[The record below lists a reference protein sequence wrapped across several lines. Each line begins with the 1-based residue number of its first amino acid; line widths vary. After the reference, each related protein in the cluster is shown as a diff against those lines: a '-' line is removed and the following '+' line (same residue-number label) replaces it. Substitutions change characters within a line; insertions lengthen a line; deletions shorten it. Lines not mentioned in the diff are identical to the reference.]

1 MHPVLEQIKQ
11 FLAPR
16 WYKLQK
22 SVVEFVKQFLVPKLR
37 ELQKYMVKF
46 AKQFLVPKWHKLQ
59 KYMLDFKERM
69 TMKRM
74 VVMCLLLVAV
84 VCGIL
89 ALARGD
95 GKQDWEK
102 EPYPFEVEIVGI
114 FSNGFRYSTNSPVR
128 VWDNWGNSYD
138 IKNMDVEVDF
148 DKDNRDEAQLFLT
161 LFIPRI
167 ILEYNPSD
175 LKDIDGDLVKGELVD
190 TSITVIEFANG
201 QKVIS
206 SSDIEG
212 DSSYLENPSYAEW
225 NLDELF
231 SITDR
236 GYYDTEYSYIFTDN
250 LSEDEQLKVNT
261 LSLLRSYDIVS
272 VTDIWWADEDHFA
285 DVLKIEFKDFHS
297 AATINAIFTDLE
309 KRAKLSGTLGKLLT
323 EGSSS
328 SKLSSVQSNK
338 SVSTNPDDDEEEID
352 SVLVEK
358 GIVIKSVETQHN
370 VVQNGQKGM
379 NIIVNYSVEGMKGK
393 TGDLNAYFYF
403 EDGTPLKDGN
413 KSSVPCYGTYD
424 GSVVVGKQF
433 TPRYD
438 DVAMSSTLFMPYDE
452 LHLRKGKFSLKF
464 YCAIFDDEMKQQ
476 ATSNWKYFTV
486 TQQ

>member
-46 AKQFLVPKWHKLQ
+46 AKQFLVPKWHELQ

-84 VCGIL
+84 LCGIL
-89 ALARGD
+89 ALVRGD

-102 EPYPFEVEIVGI
+102 EPYPFEIEKHVGYLLLGAGTYWSANSI
-114 FSNGFRYSTNSPVR
+114 LPVTVVDGKGHEFDIQWGISVSSSDDFSFSMGWSPIELDLSDEYNNDDYDDSYVLIEFSNGQKYSLGLEFSPYEINTGLEFYTS
-128 VWDNWGNSYD
+128 DSEY
-138 IKNMDVEVDF
+138 EEADF
-148 DKDNRDEAQLFLT
+148 
-161 LFIPRI
+161 
-167 ILEYNPSD
+167 
-175 LKDIDGDLVKGELVD
+175 
-190 TSITVIEFANG
+190 
-201 QKVIS
+201 IS
-206 SSDIEG
+206 MC
-212 DSSYLENPSYAEW
+212 
-225 NLDELF
+225 
-231 SITDR
+231 
-236 GYYDTEYSYIFTDN
+236 
-250 LSEDEQLKVNT
+250 
-261 LSLLRSYDIVS
+261 RSYDITS
-272 VTDIWWADEDHFA
+272 VRCFYCWNSTSSSEKCSDSKELEA
-285 DVLKIEFKDFHS
+285 LKIRFKDFNS
-297 AATINAIFTDLE
+297 AATINTMLNSIE
-309 KRAKLSGTLGKLLT
+309 KRSGSDFAEFGKVLT
-323 EGSSS
+323 KGSSS
-328 SKLSSVQSNK
+328 SDLSEK
-338 SVSTNPDDDEEEID
+338 SISSDSDDDEEKID

-413 KSSVPCYGTYD
+413 KSSVPCYGTYG

-452 LHLRKGKFSLKF
+452 LHLRKGKFSLKY

-476 ATSNWKYFTV
+476 ATSDWRYFTF
-486 TQQ
+486 TRQ

>member
-1 MHPVLEQIKQ
+1 MHPVIEQIKQ

-37 ELQKYMVKF
+37 ELQMYMVKF
-46 AKQFLVPKWHKLQ
+46 AKQFLVPKWYELQ
-59 KYMLDFKERM
+59 KYMVVFKERM

-102 EPYPFEVEIVGI
+102 EPYPFEIEKHVGYLLLGAGTYWSANSI
-114 FSNGFRYSTNSPVR
+114 LPVTVVDGKGHEFDIQWGISVSSSDDFSFSMGWSPIELDLSDEYNNDDYDDSYVLIEFSNGQKYSLGLEFSPYEINTGLEFYTS
-128 VWDNWGNSYD
+128 DSEY
-138 IKNMDVEVDF
+138 EEADF
-148 DKDNRDEAQLFLT
+148 
-161 LFIPRI
+161 
-167 ILEYNPSD
+167 
-175 LKDIDGDLVKGELVD
+175 
-190 TSITVIEFANG
+190 
-201 QKVIS
+201 IS
-206 SSDIEG
+206 MC
-212 DSSYLENPSYAEW
+212 
-225 NLDELF
+225 
-231 SITDR
+231 
-236 GYYDTEYSYIFTDN
+236 
-250 LSEDEQLKVNT
+250 
-261 LSLLRSYDIVS
+261 RSYDITS
-272 VTDIWWADEDHFA
+272 VRCFYCWNSTSSSEKCSDSKELEA
-285 DVLKIEFKDFHS
+285 LKIRFKDFNS
-297 AATINAIFTDLE
+297 AATINAMLNSIE
-309 KRAKLSGTLGKLLT
+309 KRSGSDFAEFGKVLT
-323 EGSSS
+323 KGSSS
-328 SKLSSVQSNK
+328 SDLSEK
-338 SVSTNPDDDEEEID
+338 SISSDSDDDEEEID

-413 KSSVPCYGTYD
+413 KSSVPCYGTYG

>member
-1 MHPVLEQIKQ
+1 M
-11 FLAPR
+11 
-16 WYKLQK
+16 QK

-46 AKQFLVPKWHKLQ
+46 AKQFLVPKWHELQ

-84 VCGIL
+84 VCGIF

-102 EPYPFEVEIVGI
+102 EPYPFEIEKHVGYLLLGAGTYWSANSI
-114 FSNGFRYSTNSPVR
+114 LPVTVVDGKGHEFDIQWGISVSSSDDFSFSMGWSPIELDLSDEYNNDDYDDSYVLIEFSNGQKYSLGLEFSPYEINTGLEFYTS
-128 VWDNWGNSYD
+128 DSEY
-138 IKNMDVEVDF
+138 EEADF
-148 DKDNRDEAQLFLT
+148 
-161 LFIPRI
+161 
-167 ILEYNPSD
+167 
-175 LKDIDGDLVKGELVD
+175 
-190 TSITVIEFANG
+190 
-201 QKVIS
+201 IS
-206 SSDIEG
+206 MC
-212 DSSYLENPSYAEW
+212 
-225 NLDELF
+225 
-231 SITDR
+231 
-236 GYYDTEYSYIFTDN
+236 
-250 LSEDEQLKVNT
+250 
-261 LSLLRSYDIVS
+261 RSYDITS
-272 VTDIWWADEDHFA
+272 VRCFYCWNSTSSSEKCSDSKELEA
-285 DVLKIEFKDFHS
+285 LKIRFKDFNS
-297 AATINAIFTDLE
+297 AATINAMLNSIE
-309 KRAKLSGTLGKLLT
+309 KRSGSDFAEFGKVLT
-323 EGSSS
+323 KGSSS
-328 SKLSSVQSNK
+328 SDLSEK
-338 SVSTNPDDDEEEID
+338 SISSDSDDDEEEID

-358 GIVIKSVETQHN
+358 SIVIKSVETQHN

-403 EDGTPLKDGN
+403 EDGTPLKDDN
-413 KSSVPCYGTYD
+413 KSSVPYYGTHD
-424 GSVVVGKQF
+424 DSVVVGKQF

-452 LHLRKGKFSLKF
+452 LHLRKGKFSLKY

>member
-46 AKQFLVPKWHKLQ
+46 AKQFLVPKWHELQ

-89 ALARGD
+89 ALVRGD

-102 EPYPFEVEIVGI
+102 EPYPFEIEKHVGYLLLGAGTYWSANSI
-114 FSNGFRYSTNSPVR
+114 LPVTVVDGKGHEFDIQWGISVSSSDDFSFSMGWSPIELDLSDEYNNDDYDDSYVLIEFSNGQKYSLGLEFSPYEINTGLEFYTS
-128 VWDNWGNSYD
+128 DSEY
-138 IKNMDVEVDF
+138 EEADF
-148 DKDNRDEAQLFLT
+148 
-161 LFIPRI
+161 
-167 ILEYNPSD
+167 
-175 LKDIDGDLVKGELVD
+175 
-190 TSITVIEFANG
+190 
-201 QKVIS
+201 IS
-206 SSDIEG
+206 MC
-212 DSSYLENPSYAEW
+212 
-225 NLDELF
+225 
-231 SITDR
+231 
-236 GYYDTEYSYIFTDN
+236 
-250 LSEDEQLKVNT
+250 
-261 LSLLRSYDIVS
+261 RSYDITS
-272 VTDIWWADEDHFA
+272 VRCFYCWNSTSSSEKCSDSKELEA
-285 DVLKIEFKDFHS
+285 LKIRFKDFNS
-297 AATINAIFTDLE
+297 AATINTMLNSIE
-309 KRAKLSGTLGKLLT
+309 KRSGSDFAEFGKVLT
-323 EGSSS
+323 KGSSS
-328 SKLSSVQSNK
+328 SDLSEK
-338 SVSTNPDDDEEEID
+338 SISSDSDDDEEEID

-413 KSSVPCYGTYD
+413 KSSVPCYGTYG

-452 LHLRKGKFSLKF
+452 LHLRKGKFSLKY

-476 ATSNWKYFTV
+476 ATSNWQYFTV

>member
-1 MHPVLEQIKQ
+1 M
-11 FLAPR
+11 
-16 WYKLQK
+16 
-22 SVVEFVKQFLVPKLR
+22 EFVKQFLVPKLR

-46 AKQFLVPKWHKLQ
+46 AKQFLVPKWHELQ

-84 VCGIL
+84 LCGIL
-89 ALARGD
+89 ALVRGD

-102 EPYPFEVEIVGI
+102 EPYPFEIEKHVGYLLLGAGTYWSANSI
-114 FSNGFRYSTNSPVR
+114 LPVTVVDGKGHEFDIQWGISVSSSDDFSFSMGWSPIELDLSDEYNNDDYDDSYVLIEFSNGQKYSLGLEFSPYEINTGLEFYTS
-128 VWDNWGNSYD
+128 DSEY
-138 IKNMDVEVDF
+138 EEADF
-148 DKDNRDEAQLFLT
+148 
-161 LFIPRI
+161 
-167 ILEYNPSD
+167 
-175 LKDIDGDLVKGELVD
+175 
-190 TSITVIEFANG
+190 
-201 QKVIS
+201 IS
-206 SSDIEG
+206 MC
-212 DSSYLENPSYAEW
+212 
-225 NLDELF
+225 
-231 SITDR
+231 
-236 GYYDTEYSYIFTDN
+236 
-250 LSEDEQLKVNT
+250 
-261 LSLLRSYDIVS
+261 RSYDITS
-272 VTDIWWADEDHFA
+272 VRCFYCWNSTSSSEKCSDSKELEA
-285 DVLKIEFKDFHS
+285 LKIRFKDFNS
-297 AATINAIFTDLE
+297 AATINAMLNSIE
-309 KRAKLSGTLGKLLT
+309 KRSGSDFAEFGKVLT
-323 EGSSS
+323 KGSSS
-328 SKLSSVQSNK
+328 SDLSEK
-338 SVSTNPDDDEEEID
+338 SISSDSDDDEEEID
-352 SVLVEK
+352 
-358 GIVIKSVETQHN
+358 VIKSVETQHN

-413 KSSVPCYGTYD
+413 KSSVPCYGTYG

>member
-59 KYMLDFKERM
+59 KYMVEFKERM

-74 VVMCLLLVAV
+74 MVMCLLLVAV
-84 VCGIL
+84 VCGIF

-102 EPYPFEVEIVGI
+102 EPYPFEIEKHVGYLLLGAGTYWSANSI
-114 FSNGFRYSTNSPVR
+114 LPVTVVDGKGHEFDIQWGISVSSSDDFSFSMGWSPIELDLSDEYNNDDYDDSYVLIEFSNGQKYSLGLEFSPYEINTGLEFYTS
-128 VWDNWGNSYD
+128 DSEY
-138 IKNMDVEVDF
+138 EEADF
-148 DKDNRDEAQLFLT
+148 
-161 LFIPRI
+161 
-167 ILEYNPSD
+167 
-175 LKDIDGDLVKGELVD
+175 
-190 TSITVIEFANG
+190 
-201 QKVIS
+201 IS
-206 SSDIEG
+206 MC
-212 DSSYLENPSYAEW
+212 
-225 NLDELF
+225 
-231 SITDR
+231 
-236 GYYDTEYSYIFTDN
+236 
-250 LSEDEQLKVNT
+250 
-261 LSLLRSYDIVS
+261 RSYDITS
-272 VTDIWWADEDHFA
+272 VRCFYCWNSTSSSEKCSDSKELEA
-285 DVLKIEFKDFHS
+285 LKIRFKDFNS
-297 AATINAIFTDLE
+297 AATINAMLNSIE
-309 KRAKLSGTLGKLLT
+309 KRSGSDFAEFGKVLT
-323 EGSSS
+323 KGSSS
-328 SKLSSVQSNK
+328 SDLSEK
-338 SVSTNPDDDEEEID
+338 SISSDSDDDEEEID

-358 GIVIKSVETQHN
+358 SIVIKSVETQHN

-413 KSSVPCYGTYD
+413 KSSVPCYGTYG

>member
-46 AKQFLVPKWHKLQ
+46 AKQFLVPKWHELQ

-84 VCGIL
+84 LCGIL
-89 ALARGD
+89 ALVRGD

-102 EPYPFEVEIVGI
+102 EPYPFEIEKHVGYLLLGAGTYWSANSI
-114 FSNGFRYSTNSPVR
+114 LPVTVVDGKGHEFDIQWGISVSSSDDFSFSMGWSPIELDLSDEYNNDDYDDSYVLIEFSNGQKYSLGLEFSPYEINTGLEFYTS
-128 VWDNWGNSYD
+128 DSEY
-138 IKNMDVEVDF
+138 EEADF
-148 DKDNRDEAQLFLT
+148 
-161 LFIPRI
+161 
-167 ILEYNPSD
+167 
-175 LKDIDGDLVKGELVD
+175 
-190 TSITVIEFANG
+190 
-201 QKVIS
+201 IS
-206 SSDIEG
+206 MC
-212 DSSYLENPSYAEW
+212 
-225 NLDELF
+225 
-231 SITDR
+231 
-236 GYYDTEYSYIFTDN
+236 
-250 LSEDEQLKVNT
+250 
-261 LSLLRSYDIVS
+261 RSYDITS
-272 VTDIWWADEDHFA
+272 VRCFYCWNSTSSSEKCSDSKELEA
-285 DVLKIEFKDFHS
+285 LKIRFKDFNS
-297 AATINAIFTDLE
+297 AATINAMLNSIE
-309 KRAKLSGTLGKLLT
+309 KRSGSDFAEFGKVLT
-323 EGSSS
+323 KGSSS
-328 SKLSSVQSNK
+328 SDLSEK
-338 SVSTNPDDDEEEID
+338 SISSDSDDDEEEID

-358 GIVIKSVETQHN
+358 SIVIKSVETQHN

-452 LHLRKGKFSLKF
+452 LHLRKGKFSLKY

-476 ATSNWKYFTV
+476 ATSNWQYFTV

>member
-46 AKQFLVPKWHKLQ
+46 AKQFLVPKWHELQ

-102 EPYPFEVEIVGI
+102 EPYPFEVEKHVGYLLLGAGTYWSANSI
-114 FSNGFRYSTNSPVR
+114 LPVTVVDGKGHEFDIQWGISVSSSDDFSFSMGWSPIELDLSDEYNNDDYDDSYVLIEFSNGQKYSLGLEFSPYEINTGLEFYTS
-128 VWDNWGNSYD
+128 DSEY
-138 IKNMDVEVDF
+138 EEADF
-148 DKDNRDEAQLFLT
+148 
-161 LFIPRI
+161 
-167 ILEYNPSD
+167 
-175 LKDIDGDLVKGELVD
+175 
-190 TSITVIEFANG
+190 
-201 QKVIS
+201 IS
-206 SSDIEG
+206 MC
-212 DSSYLENPSYAEW
+212 
-225 NLDELF
+225 
-231 SITDR
+231 
-236 GYYDTEYSYIFTDN
+236 
-250 LSEDEQLKVNT
+250 
-261 LSLLRSYDIVS
+261 RSYDITS
-272 VTDIWWADEDHFA
+272 VRCFYCWNSTSSSEKCSDSKELEA
-285 DVLKIEFKDFHS
+285 LKIRFKDFNS
-297 AATINAIFTDLE
+297 AATINAMLNSIE
-309 KRAKLSGTLGKLLT
+309 KRSGSDFAEFGKVLT
-323 EGSSS
+323 KGSSS
-328 SKLSSVQSNK
+328 SDLSEK
-338 SVSTNPDDDEEEID
+338 SISSDSDDDEEEID

-413 KSSVPCYGTYD
+413 KSSVPCYGTYG

>member
-84 VCGIL
+84 LCGIL
-89 ALARGD
+89 ALVRGD

-102 EPYPFEVEIVGI
+102 EPYPFEIEKHVGYLLLGAGTYWSANSI
-114 FSNGFRYSTNSPVR
+114 LPVTVVDGKGHEFDIQWGISVSSSDDFSFSMGWSPIELDLSDEYNNDDYDDSYVLIEFSNGQKYSLGLEFSPYEINTGLEFYTS
-128 VWDNWGNSYD
+128 DSEY
-138 IKNMDVEVDF
+138 EEADF
-148 DKDNRDEAQLFLT
+148 
-161 LFIPRI
+161 
-167 ILEYNPSD
+167 
-175 LKDIDGDLVKGELVD
+175 
-190 TSITVIEFANG
+190 
-201 QKVIS
+201 IS
-206 SSDIEG
+206 MC
-212 DSSYLENPSYAEW
+212 
-225 NLDELF
+225 
-231 SITDR
+231 
-236 GYYDTEYSYIFTDN
+236 
-250 LSEDEQLKVNT
+250 
-261 LSLLRSYDIVS
+261 RSYDITS
-272 VTDIWWADEDHFA
+272 VRCFYCWNSTSSSEKCSDSKELEA
-285 DVLKIEFKDFHS
+285 LKIRFKDFNS
-297 AATINAIFTDLE
+297 AATINTMLNSIE
-309 KRAKLSGTLGKLLT
+309 KRSGSDFAEFGKVLT
-323 EGSSS
+323 KGSSS
-328 SKLSSVQSNK
+328 SDLSEK
-338 SVSTNPDDDEEEID
+338 SISSDSDDDEEKID

-358 GIVIKSVETQHN
+358 SIVIKSVETQHN

-413 KSSVPCYGTYD
+413 KSSVPCYGTYN

-452 LHLRKGKFSLKF
+452 LHLRKGKFSLKY

-476 ATSNWKYFTV
+476 ATSNWQYFTF
-486 TQQ
+486 TRQ

>member
-37 ELQKYMVKF
+37 ELQMYMVKF
-46 AKQFLVPKWHKLQ
+46 AKQFLVPKWYELQ
-59 KYMLDFKERM
+59 KYMVVFKERM

-102 EPYPFEVEIVGI
+102 EPYPFEIEKHVGYLLLGAGTYWSANSI
-114 FSNGFRYSTNSPVR
+114 LPVTVVDGKGHEFDIQWGISVSSSDDFSFSMGWSPIELDLSDEYNNDDYDDSYVLIEFSNGQKYSLGLEFSPYEINTGLEFYTS
-128 VWDNWGNSYD
+128 DSEY
-138 IKNMDVEVDF
+138 EEADF
-148 DKDNRDEAQLFLT
+148 
-161 LFIPRI
+161 
-167 ILEYNPSD
+167 
-175 LKDIDGDLVKGELVD
+175 
-190 TSITVIEFANG
+190 
-201 QKVIS
+201 IS
-206 SSDIEG
+206 MC
-212 DSSYLENPSYAEW
+212 
-225 NLDELF
+225 
-231 SITDR
+231 
-236 GYYDTEYSYIFTDN
+236 
-250 LSEDEQLKVNT
+250 
-261 LSLLRSYDIVS
+261 RSYDITS
-272 VTDIWWADEDHFA
+272 VRCFYCWNSTSSSEKCSDSKELEA
-285 DVLKIEFKDFHS
+285 LKIRFKDFNS
-297 AATINAIFTDLE
+297 AATINAMLNSIE
-309 KRAKLSGTLGKLLT
+309 KRSGSDFAEFGKVLT
-323 EGSSS
+323 KGSSS
-328 SKLSSVQSNK
+328 SDLSEK
-338 SVSTNPDDDEEEID
+338 SISSDSDDDEEEID

-413 KSSVPCYGTYD
+413 KSSVPCYGTYG

>member
-46 AKQFLVPKWHKLQ
+46 AKQFLVPKWHELQ

-84 VCGIL
+84 LCGIL
-89 ALARGD
+89 ALVRGD

-102 EPYPFEVEIVGI
+102 EPYPFEIEKHVGYLLLGAGTYWSANSI
-114 FSNGFRYSTNSPVR
+114 LPVTVVDGKGHEFDIQWGISVSSSDDFSFSMGWSPIELDLSDEYNNDDYDDSYVLIEFSNGQKYSLGLEFSPYEINTGLEFYTS
-128 VWDNWGNSYD
+128 DSEY
-138 IKNMDVEVDF
+138 EEADF
-148 DKDNRDEAQLFLT
+148 
-161 LFIPRI
+161 
-167 ILEYNPSD
+167 
-175 LKDIDGDLVKGELVD
+175 
-190 TSITVIEFANG
+190 
-201 QKVIS
+201 IS
-206 SSDIEG
+206 MC
-212 DSSYLENPSYAEW
+212 
-225 NLDELF
+225 
-231 SITDR
+231 
-236 GYYDTEYSYIFTDN
+236 
-250 LSEDEQLKVNT
+250 
-261 LSLLRSYDIVS
+261 RSYDITS
-272 VTDIWWADEDHFA
+272 VRCFYCWNSTSSSEKCSDSKELEA
-285 DVLKIEFKDFHS
+285 LKIRFKDFNS
-297 AATINAIFTDLE
+297 AATINAMLNSIE
-309 KRAKLSGTLGKLLT
+309 KRSGSDFAEFGKVLT
-323 EGSSS
+323 KGSSS
-328 SKLSSVQSNK
+328 SDLSEK
-338 SVSTNPDDDEEEID
+338 SISSDSDDDEEEID

-358 GIVIKSVETQHN
+358 SIVIKSVETQHN

-452 LHLRKGKFSLKF
+452 LHLGKGEFSLKY

-476 ATSNWKYFTV
+476 ATSNWQYFTV

>member
-22 SVVEFVKQFLVPKLR
+22 SVVEFVKQFLVPKWY
-37 ELQKYMVKF
+37 ELQKYMVI
-46 AKQFLVPKWHKLQ
+46 
-59 KYMLDFKERM
+59 FKERM

-102 EPYPFEVEIVGI
+102 EPYPFEIEKHVGYLLLGAGTYWSANSI
-114 FSNGFRYSTNSPVR
+114 LPVTVVDGKGHEFDIQWGISVSSSDDFSFSMGWSPIELDLSDEYNNDDYDDSYVLIEFSNGQKYSLGLEFSPYEINTGLEFYTS
-128 VWDNWGNSYD
+128 DSEY
-138 IKNMDVEVDF
+138 EEADF
-148 DKDNRDEAQLFLT
+148 
-161 LFIPRI
+161 
-167 ILEYNPSD
+167 
-175 LKDIDGDLVKGELVD
+175 
-190 TSITVIEFANG
+190 
-201 QKVIS
+201 IS
-206 SSDIEG
+206 MC
-212 DSSYLENPSYAEW
+212 
-225 NLDELF
+225 
-231 SITDR
+231 
-236 GYYDTEYSYIFTDN
+236 
-250 LSEDEQLKVNT
+250 
-261 LSLLRSYDIVS
+261 RSYDITS
-272 VTDIWWADEDHFA
+272 VRCFYCWNSTSSSEKCSDSKELEA
-285 DVLKIEFKDFHS
+285 LKIRFKDFNS
-297 AATINAIFTDLE
+297 AATINAMLNSIE
-309 KRAKLSGTLGKLLT
+309 KRSGSDFAEFGKVLT
-323 EGSSS
+323 KGSSS
-328 SKLSSVQSNK
+328 SDLSEK
-338 SVSTNPDDDEEEID
+338 SISSDSDDDEEEID

-358 GIVIKSVETQHN
+358 SIVIKSVETQHN

>member
-1 MHPVLEQIKQ
+1 M
-11 FLAPR
+11 
-16 WYKLQK
+16 QK

-46 AKQFLVPKWHKLQ
+46 AKQFLVPKWHELQ

-84 VCGIL
+84 LCGIL
-89 ALARGD
+89 ALVRGD

-102 EPYPFEVEIVGI
+102 EPYPFEIEKHVGYLLLGAGTYWSANSI
-114 FSNGFRYSTNSPVR
+114 LPVTVVDGKGHEFDIQWGISVSSSDDFSFSMGWSPIELDLSDEYNNDDYDDSYVLIEFSNGQKYSLGLEFSPYEINTGLEFYTS
-128 VWDNWGNSYD
+128 DSEY
-138 IKNMDVEVDF
+138 EEADF
-148 DKDNRDEAQLFLT
+148 
-161 LFIPRI
+161 
-167 ILEYNPSD
+167 
-175 LKDIDGDLVKGELVD
+175 
-190 TSITVIEFANG
+190 
-201 QKVIS
+201 IS
-206 SSDIEG
+206 MC
-212 DSSYLENPSYAEW
+212 
-225 NLDELF
+225 
-231 SITDR
+231 
-236 GYYDTEYSYIFTDN
+236 
-250 LSEDEQLKVNT
+250 
-261 LSLLRSYDIVS
+261 RSYDITS
-272 VTDIWWADEDHFA
+272 VRCFYCWNSTSSSEKCSDSKELEA
-285 DVLKIEFKDFHS
+285 LKIRFKDFNS
-297 AATINAIFTDLE
+297 AATINTMLNSIE
-309 KRAKLSGTLGKLLT
+309 KRSGSDFAEFGKVLT
-323 EGSSS
+323 KGSSS
-328 SKLSSVQSNK
+328 SDLSEK
-338 SVSTNPDDDEEEID
+338 SISSDSDDDEEEID

-358 GIVIKSVETQHN
+358 SIVIKSVETQHN

-413 KSSVPCYGTYD
+413 KSSVPCYGTYG

-452 LHLRKGKFSLKF
+452 LHLRKGKFSLKY

-476 ATSNWKYFTV
+476 ATSDWRYFTF
-486 TQQ
+486 TRQ

>member
-37 ELQKYMVKF
+37 ELQKYMV
-46 AKQFLVPKWHKLQ
+46 A
-59 KYMLDFKERM
+59 FKERM

-102 EPYPFEVEIVGI
+102 EPYPFEVKEHIDATLFGGI
-114 FSNGFRYSTNSPVR
+114 TWGATSKLPVTVVDGKGNEFDIQWGISVHSRYGFSFSMGWSPIELDLSDEYNNDDYDDSYVLIEFSNGQKYSLGLEFSPYEI
-128 VWDNWGNSYD
+128 DTGLG
-138 IKNMDVEVDF
+138 F
-148 DKDNRDEAQLFLT
+148 DASDSEYEEAE
-161 LFIPRI
+161 FI
-167 ILEYNPSD
+167 SMC
-175 LKDIDGDLVKGELVD
+175 
-190 TSITVIEFANG
+190 
-201 QKVIS
+201 
-206 SSDIEG
+206 
-212 DSSYLENPSYAEW
+212 
-225 NLDELF
+225 
-231 SITDR
+231 
-236 GYYDTEYSYIFTDN
+236 
-250 LSEDEQLKVNT
+250 
-261 LSLLRSYDIVS
+261 RSYDITS
-272 VTDIWWADEDHFA
+272 VRCFYCWNSMSSSGKSSDSKGIEL
-285 DVLKIEFKDFHS
+285 LKIRFKDFNS
-297 AATINAIFTDLE
+297 AATINAMLNDIE
-309 KRAKLSGTLGKLLT
+309 NKSGWNFVEFGKVLT
-323 EGSSS
+323 KGSSS
-328 SKLSSVQSNK
+328 YDLSEK
-338 SVSTNPDDDEEEID
+338 SISSDSGDDEEKID

-452 LHLRKGKFSLKF
+452 LHLRKGKFSLKY

>member
-1 MHPVLEQIKQ
+1 M
-11 FLAPR
+11 
-16 WYKLQK
+16 QK

-46 AKQFLVPKWHKLQ
+46 AKQFLVPKWHELQ
-59 KYMLDFKERM
+59 KYMVEFKERM

-84 VCGIL
+84 VCGSL
-89 ALARGD
+89 ALVRGD

-102 EPYPFEVEIVGI
+102 EPYPFEIENIE
-114 FSNGFRYSTNSPVR
+114 NGFRYKTNLPVKAS
-128 VWDNWGNSYD
+128 DNKKGS
-138 IKNMDVEVDF
+138 F
-148 DKDNRDEAQLFLT
+148 DLERIIIMGTEGSGLGLGLQFPLQVNEALEAFGDNGRYLRLEFSNGQNLFLNWYPMNRAA
-161 LFIPRI
+161 LWLVFLRD
-167 ILEYNPSD
+167 LYGNAPS
-175 LKDIDGDLVKGELVD
+175 
-190 TSITVIEFANG
+190 
-201 QKVIS
+201 
-206 SSDIEG
+206 
-212 DSSYLENPSYAEW
+212 
-225 NLDELF
+225 
-231 SITDR
+231 
-236 GYYDTEYSYIFTDN
+236 
-250 LSEDEQLKVNT
+250 VNT
-261 LSLLRSYDIVS
+261 AMTAMDSEQQQVYIVSMLRSYDIESIANLALSDSKDDFVE
-272 VTDIWWADEDHFA
+272 IRKINFED
-285 DVLKIEFKDFHS
+285 LHS
-297 AATINAIFTDLE
+297 AATINAMLDDAE
-309 KRAKLSGTLGKLLT
+309 KRFGYHEVFGKVLT
-323 EGSSS
+323 KGSSS
-328 SKLSSVQSNK
+328 SNLSEK
-338 SVSTNPDDDEEEID
+338 SISSDSDDDEEKID

-358 GIVIKSVETQHN
+358 SIVIKSVETQHN

>member
-1 MHPVLEQIKQ
+1 M
-11 FLAPR
+11 
-16 WYKLQK
+16 QK

-84 VCGIL
+84 LCGIL
-89 ALARGD
+89 ALVRGD

-102 EPYPFEVEIVGI
+102 EPYPFEIEKHVGYLLLGAGTYWSANSILPVTVVDGKGHEFDIQWGISVSSSDDFSFSMSWSSIEIEQSDDYDSDDYDDSYVLI
-114 FSNGFRYSTNSPVR
+114 EFSNGQKYSLGLEFSPYEINTGLEFYTS
-128 VWDNWGNSYD
+128 DSEY
-138 IKNMDVEVDF
+138 EEADF
-148 DKDNRDEAQLFLT
+148 
-161 LFIPRI
+161 
-167 ILEYNPSD
+167 
-175 LKDIDGDLVKGELVD
+175 
-190 TSITVIEFANG
+190 
-201 QKVIS
+201 IS
-206 SSDIEG
+206 MC
-212 DSSYLENPSYAEW
+212 
-225 NLDELF
+225 
-231 SITDR
+231 
-236 GYYDTEYSYIFTDN
+236 
-250 LSEDEQLKVNT
+250 
-261 LSLLRSYDIVS
+261 RSYDITS
-272 VTDIWWADEDHFA
+272 VRCFYCWDSTSSSEKCSDSKELEA
-285 DVLKIEFKDFHS
+285 LKIRFKDFNS
-297 AATINAIFTDLE
+297 AATINAMLNSIE
-309 KRAKLSGTLGKLLT
+309 KRSGSDFAEFGKVLT
-323 EGSSS
+323 KGSSS
-328 SKLSSVQSNK
+328 SDLSEK
-338 SVSTNPDDDEEEID
+338 SISSDSDDDEEEID

-413 KSSVPCYGTYD
+413 KSSVPCYGTYV

-452 LHLRKGKFSLKF
+452 LHLGKGEFSLKY

-476 ATSNWKYFTV
+476 STSDWRYFTF
-486 TQQ
+486 TRQ

>member
-46 AKQFLVPKWHKLQ
+46 AKQFLVPKWHELQ

-84 VCGIL
+84 LCGIL
-89 ALARGD
+89 ALVRGD

-102 EPYPFEVEIVGI
+102 EPYPFEIEKHVGYLLLGAGTYWSANSI
-114 FSNGFRYSTNSPVR
+114 LPVTVVDGKGHEFDIQWGISVSSSDDFSFSMGWSPIELDLSDEYNNDDYDDSYVLIEFSNGQKYSLGLEFSPYEINTGLEFYTS
-128 VWDNWGNSYD
+128 DSEY
-138 IKNMDVEVDF
+138 EEADF
-148 DKDNRDEAQLFLT
+148 
-161 LFIPRI
+161 
-167 ILEYNPSD
+167 
-175 LKDIDGDLVKGELVD
+175 
-190 TSITVIEFANG
+190 
-201 QKVIS
+201 IS
-206 SSDIEG
+206 MC
-212 DSSYLENPSYAEW
+212 
-225 NLDELF
+225 
-231 SITDR
+231 
-236 GYYDTEYSYIFTDN
+236 
-250 LSEDEQLKVNT
+250 
-261 LSLLRSYDIVS
+261 RSYDITS
-272 VTDIWWADEDHFA
+272 VRCFYCWNSTSSSEKCSDSKELEA
-285 DVLKIEFKDFHS
+285 LKIRFKDFNS
-297 AATINAIFTDLE
+297 AATINTMLNSIE
-309 KRAKLSGTLGKLLT
+309 KRSGSDFAEFGKVLT
-323 EGSSS
+323 KGSSS
-328 SKLSSVQSNK
+328 SDLSEK
-338 SVSTNPDDDEEEID
+338 SISSDSDDDEEKID

-358 GIVIKSVETQHN
+358 SIVIKSVETQHN

-413 KSSVPCYGTYD
+413 KSSVPCYGTYG

-452 LHLRKGKFSLKF
+452 LHLRKGKFSLKY

>member
-1 MHPVLEQIKQ
+1 M
-11 FLAPR
+11 
-16 WYKLQK
+16 QK

-46 AKQFLVPKWHKLQ
+46 AKQFLVPKWHELQ

-84 VCGIL
+84 LCGIL
-89 ALARGD
+89 ALVRGD

-102 EPYPFEVEIVGI
+102 EPYPFEIEKHVGYLLLGAGTYWSANSI
-114 FSNGFRYSTNSPVR
+114 LPVTVVDGKGHEFDIQWGISVSSSDDFSFSMGWSPIELDLSDEYNNDDYDDSYVLIEFSNGQKYSLGLEFSPYEINTGLEFYTS
-128 VWDNWGNSYD
+128 DSEY
-138 IKNMDVEVDF
+138 EEADF
-148 DKDNRDEAQLFLT
+148 
-161 LFIPRI
+161 
-167 ILEYNPSD
+167 
-175 LKDIDGDLVKGELVD
+175 
-190 TSITVIEFANG
+190 
-201 QKVIS
+201 IS
-206 SSDIEG
+206 MC
-212 DSSYLENPSYAEW
+212 
-225 NLDELF
+225 
-231 SITDR
+231 
-236 GYYDTEYSYIFTDN
+236 
-250 LSEDEQLKVNT
+250 
-261 LSLLRSYDIVS
+261 RSYDITS
-272 VTDIWWADEDHFA
+272 VRCFYCWNSTSSSEKCSDSKELEA
-285 DVLKIEFKDFHS
+285 LKIRFKDFNS
-297 AATINAIFTDLE
+297 AATINAMLNSIE
-309 KRAKLSGTLGKLLT
+309 KRSGSDFAEFGKVLT
-323 EGSSS
+323 KGSSS
-328 SKLSSVQSNK
+328 SDLSEK
-338 SVSTNPDDDEEEID
+338 SISSDSDDDEEEID

-358 GIVIKSVETQHN
+358 SIVIKSVETQHN

-452 LHLRKGKFSLKF
+452 LHLRKGKFSLKY

-476 ATSNWKYFTV
+476 ATSNWQYFTV

>member
-84 VCGIL
+84 LCGIL
-89 ALARGD
+89 ALVRGD

-102 EPYPFEVEIVGI
+102 EPYPFEIEKHVGYLLLGAGTYWSANSI
-114 FSNGFRYSTNSPVR
+114 LPVTVVDGKGHEFDIQWGISVSSSDDFSFSMGWSPIELDLSDEYNNDDYDDSYVLIEFSNGQKYSLGLEFSPYEINTGLEFYTS
-128 VWDNWGNSYD
+128 DSEY
-138 IKNMDVEVDF
+138 EEADF
-148 DKDNRDEAQLFLT
+148 
-161 LFIPRI
+161 
-167 ILEYNPSD
+167 
-175 LKDIDGDLVKGELVD
+175 
-190 TSITVIEFANG
+190 
-201 QKVIS
+201 IS
-206 SSDIEG
+206 MC
-212 DSSYLENPSYAEW
+212 
-225 NLDELF
+225 
-231 SITDR
+231 
-236 GYYDTEYSYIFTDN
+236 
-250 LSEDEQLKVNT
+250 
-261 LSLLRSYDIVS
+261 RSYDITS
-272 VTDIWWADEDHFA
+272 VRCFYCWNSTSSSEKCSDSKELEA
-285 DVLKIEFKDFHS
+285 LKIRFKDFNS
-297 AATINAIFTDLE
+297 AATINAMLNSIE
-309 KRAKLSGTLGKLLT
+309 KRSGSDFAEFGKVLT
-323 EGSSS
+323 KGSSS
-328 SKLSSVQSNK
+328 SDLSEK
-338 SVSTNPDDDEEEID
+338 SISSDSDDDEEEID

-413 KSSVPCYGTYD
+413 KSSVPCYGTYG

-476 ATSNWKYFTV
+476 ATSNWQYFTV

>member
-46 AKQFLVPKWHKLQ
+46 AKQFLVPKWHELQ

-84 VCGIL
+84 LCGIL
-89 ALARGD
+89 ALVRGD

-102 EPYPFEVEIVGI
+102 EPYPFEIEKHVGYLLLGAGTYWSANSI
-114 FSNGFRYSTNSPVR
+114 LPVTVVDGKGHEFDIQWGISVSSSDDFSFSMGWSPIELDLSDEYNNDDYDDSYVLIEFSNGQKYSLGLEFSPYEINTGLEFYTS
-128 VWDNWGNSYD
+128 DSEY
-138 IKNMDVEVDF
+138 EEADF
-148 DKDNRDEAQLFLT
+148 
-161 LFIPRI
+161 
-167 ILEYNPSD
+167 
-175 LKDIDGDLVKGELVD
+175 
-190 TSITVIEFANG
+190 
-201 QKVIS
+201 IS
-206 SSDIEG
+206 MC
-212 DSSYLENPSYAEW
+212 
-225 NLDELF
+225 
-231 SITDR
+231 
-236 GYYDTEYSYIFTDN
+236 
-250 LSEDEQLKVNT
+250 
-261 LSLLRSYDIVS
+261 RSYDITS
-272 VTDIWWADEDHFA
+272 VRCFYCWNSTSSSEKCSDSKELEA
-285 DVLKIEFKDFHS
+285 LKIRFKDFNS
-297 AATINAIFTDLE
+297 AATINTMLNSIE
-309 KRAKLSGTLGKLLT
+309 KRSGSDFAEFGKVLT
-323 EGSSS
+323 KGSSS
-328 SKLSSVQSNK
+328 SDLSEK
-338 SVSTNPDDDEEEID
+338 SISSDSDDDEEKID

-358 GIVIKSVETQHN
+358 SIVIKSVETQHN

-413 KSSVPCYGTYD
+413 KSSVPCYGTYG

-452 LHLRKGKFSLKF
+452 LHLRKGKFSLKY

-476 ATSNWKYFTV
+476 ATSDWRYFTF
-486 TQQ
+486 TRQ

>member
-46 AKQFLVPKWHKLQ
+46 AKQFLVPKWHELQ

-84 VCGIL
+84 LCGIL
-89 ALARGD
+89 ALVRGD

-102 EPYPFEVEIVGI
+102 EPYPFEIEKHVGYLLLGAGTYWSANSI
-114 FSNGFRYSTNSPVR
+114 LPVTVVDGKGHEFDIQWGISVSSSDDFSFSMGWSPIELDLSDEYNNDDYDDSYVLIEFSNGQKYSLGLEFSPYEINTGLEFYTS
-128 VWDNWGNSYD
+128 DSEY
-138 IKNMDVEVDF
+138 EEADF
-148 DKDNRDEAQLFLT
+148 
-161 LFIPRI
+161 
-167 ILEYNPSD
+167 
-175 LKDIDGDLVKGELVD
+175 
-190 TSITVIEFANG
+190 
-201 QKVIS
+201 IS
-206 SSDIEG
+206 MC
-212 DSSYLENPSYAEW
+212 
-225 NLDELF
+225 
-231 SITDR
+231 
-236 GYYDTEYSYIFTDN
+236 
-250 LSEDEQLKVNT
+250 
-261 LSLLRSYDIVS
+261 RSYDITS
-272 VTDIWWADEDHFA
+272 VRCFYCWNSTSSSEKCSDSKELEA
-285 DVLKIEFKDFHS
+285 LKIRFKDFNS
-297 AATINAIFTDLE
+297 AATINTMLNSIE
-309 KRAKLSGTLGKLLT
+309 KRSGSDFAEFGKVLT
-323 EGSSS
+323 KGSSS
-328 SKLSSVQSNK
+328 SDLSEK
-338 SVSTNPDDDEEEID
+338 SISSDSDDDEEKID
-352 SVLVEK
+352 SVIVEK
-358 GIVIKSVETQHN
+358 SIVIKSVETQHN

-413 KSSVPCYGTYD
+413 KSSVPCYGTYG

-452 LHLRKGKFSLKF
+452 LHLRKGKFSLKY

-476 ATSNWKYFTV
+476 ATSDWRYFTF
-486 TQQ
+486 TRQ

>member
-1 MHPVLEQIKQ
+1 M
-11 FLAPR
+11 
-16 WYKLQK
+16 QK

-46 AKQFLVPKWHKLQ
+46 AKQFLVPKWHELQ
-59 KYMLDFKERM
+59 KYMVVFKERM

-102 EPYPFEVEIVGI
+102 EPYPFEIEKHVGYLLLGAGTYWSANSI
-114 FSNGFRYSTNSPVR
+114 LPVTVVDGKGHEFDIQWGISVSSSDDFSFSMGWSPIELDLSDEYNNDDYDDSYVLIEFSNGQKYSLGLEFSPYEINTGLEFYTS
-128 VWDNWGNSYD
+128 DSEY
-138 IKNMDVEVDF
+138 EEADF
-148 DKDNRDEAQLFLT
+148 
-161 LFIPRI
+161 
-167 ILEYNPSD
+167 
-175 LKDIDGDLVKGELVD
+175 
-190 TSITVIEFANG
+190 
-201 QKVIS
+201 IS
-206 SSDIEG
+206 MC
-212 DSSYLENPSYAEW
+212 
-225 NLDELF
+225 
-231 SITDR
+231 
-236 GYYDTEYSYIFTDN
+236 
-250 LSEDEQLKVNT
+250 
-261 LSLLRSYDIVS
+261 RSYDITS
-272 VTDIWWADEDHFA
+272 VRCFYCWNSTSSSEKCSDSKELEA
-285 DVLKIEFKDFHS
+285 LKIRFKDFNS
-297 AATINAIFTDLE
+297 AATINTMLNSIE
-309 KRAKLSGTLGKLLT
+309 KRSGSDFAEFGKVLT
-323 EGSSS
+323 KGSSS
-328 SKLSSVQSNK
+328 SDLSEK
-338 SVSTNPDDDEEEID
+338 SISSDSDDDEEKID

-358 GIVIKSVETQHN
+358 SIVIKSVETQHN

-413 KSSVPCYGTYD
+413 KSSVPCYGTYG

-452 LHLRKGKFSLKF
+452 LHLRKGKFSLKY

-476 ATSNWKYFTV
+476 ATSDWRYFTF
-486 TQQ
+486 TRQ

>member
-1 MHPVLEQIKQ
+1 M
-11 FLAPR
+11 
-16 WYKLQK
+16 QK

-37 ELQKYMVKF
+37 ELQMYMVKF
-46 AKQFLVPKWHKLQ
+46 AKQFLVPKWYELQ
-59 KYMLDFKERM
+59 KYMVVFKERM

-102 EPYPFEVEIVGI
+102 EPYPFEIEKHVGYLLLGAGTYWSANSI
-114 FSNGFRYSTNSPVR
+114 LPVTVVDGKGHEFDIQWGISVSSSDDFSFSMGWSPIELDLSDEYNNDDYDDSYVLIEFSNGQKYSLGLEFSPYEINTGLEFYTS
-128 VWDNWGNSYD
+128 DSEY
-138 IKNMDVEVDF
+138 EEADF
-148 DKDNRDEAQLFLT
+148 
-161 LFIPRI
+161 
-167 ILEYNPSD
+167 
-175 LKDIDGDLVKGELVD
+175 
-190 TSITVIEFANG
+190 
-201 QKVIS
+201 IS
-206 SSDIEG
+206 MC
-212 DSSYLENPSYAEW
+212 
-225 NLDELF
+225 
-231 SITDR
+231 
-236 GYYDTEYSYIFTDN
+236 
-250 LSEDEQLKVNT
+250 
-261 LSLLRSYDIVS
+261 RSYDITS
-272 VTDIWWADEDHFA
+272 VRCFYCWNSTSSSEKCSDSKELEA
-285 DVLKIEFKDFHS
+285 LKIRFKDFNS
-297 AATINAIFTDLE
+297 AATINAMLNSIE
-309 KRAKLSGTLGKLLT
+309 KRSGSDFAEFGKVLT
-323 EGSSS
+323 KGSSS
-328 SKLSSVQSNK
+328 SDLSEK
-338 SVSTNPDDDEEEID
+338 SISSDSDDDEEEID

-413 KSSVPCYGTYD
+413 KSSVPCYGTYG

>member
-46 AKQFLVPKWHKLQ
+46 AKQFLVPKWYELQ
-59 KYMLDFKERM
+59 KYMVVFKERM

-84 VCGIL
+84 VCGSL
-89 ALARGD
+89 ALVRGD

-102 EPYPFEVEIVGI
+102 EPYPFEIEKHVGYLLLGGGTYWSANSI
-114 FSNGFRYSTNSPVR
+114 LPVTVVDGKGHEFDIQWGISVSSSDDFSFSMGWSPIELDLSDEYNNDDYDDSYVLIEFSNGQKYSLGLEFSPYEINTGLEFYTS
-128 VWDNWGNSYD
+128 DSEY
-138 IKNMDVEVDF
+138 EEADF
-148 DKDNRDEAQLFLT
+148 
-161 LFIPRI
+161 
-167 ILEYNPSD
+167 
-175 LKDIDGDLVKGELVD
+175 
-190 TSITVIEFANG
+190 
-201 QKVIS
+201 IS
-206 SSDIEG
+206 MC
-212 DSSYLENPSYAEW
+212 
-225 NLDELF
+225 
-231 SITDR
+231 
-236 GYYDTEYSYIFTDN
+236 
-250 LSEDEQLKVNT
+250 
-261 LSLLRSYDIVS
+261 RSYDITS
-272 VTDIWWADEDHFA
+272 VRCFYCWNSTSSSEKCSDSKELEA
-285 DVLKIEFKDFHS
+285 LKIRFKDFNS
-297 AATINAIFTDLE
+297 AATINAMLNSIE
-309 KRAKLSGTLGKLLT
+309 KRSGSDFAEFGKVLT
-323 EGSSS
+323 KGSSS
-328 SKLSSVQSNK
+328 SDLSEK
-338 SVSTNPDDDEEEID
+338 SISSDSDDDEEEID

-358 GIVIKSVETQHN
+358 SIVIKSVETQHN

-403 EDGTPLKDGN
+403 EDGTPLKDDN
-413 KSSVPCYGTYD
+413 KSSVPYYGTHD

-452 LHLRKGKFSLKF
+452 LHLGKGEFSLKY

-476 ATSNWKYFTV
+476 STSDWRYFTF
-486 TQQ
+486 TRQ

>member
-1 MHPVLEQIKQ
+1 M
-11 FLAPR
+11 
-16 WYKLQK
+16 QK

-84 VCGIL
+84 LCGIL
-89 ALARGD
+89 ALVRGD

-102 EPYPFEVEIVGI
+102 EPYPFEIEKHVGYLLLGAGTYWSANSI
-114 FSNGFRYSTNSPVR
+114 LPVTVVDGKGHEFDIQWGISVSSSDDFSFSMGWSPIELDLSDEYNNDDYDDSYVLIEFSNGQKYSLGLEFSPYEINTGLEFYTS
-128 VWDNWGNSYD
+128 DSEY
-138 IKNMDVEVDF
+138 EEADF
-148 DKDNRDEAQLFLT
+148 
-161 LFIPRI
+161 
-167 ILEYNPSD
+167 
-175 LKDIDGDLVKGELVD
+175 
-190 TSITVIEFANG
+190 
-201 QKVIS
+201 IS
-206 SSDIEG
+206 MC
-212 DSSYLENPSYAEW
+212 
-225 NLDELF
+225 
-231 SITDR
+231 
-236 GYYDTEYSYIFTDN
+236 
-250 LSEDEQLKVNT
+250 
-261 LSLLRSYDIVS
+261 RSYDITS
-272 VTDIWWADEDHFA
+272 VRCFYCWNSTSSSEKCSDSKELEA
-285 DVLKIEFKDFHS
+285 LKIRFKDFNS
-297 AATINAIFTDLE
+297 AATINAMLNSIE
-309 KRAKLSGTLGKLLT
+309 KRSGSDFTEFGKVLT
-323 EGSSS
+323 KGSSS
-328 SKLSSVQSNK
+328 SDLSEK
-338 SVSTNPDDDEEEID
+338 SISSDSDDDEEEID

-358 GIVIKSVETQHN
+358 SIVIKSVETQHN

-413 KSSVPCYGTYD
+413 KSSVPCYGTYG

-452 LHLRKGKFSLKF
+452 LHLRKGKFSLKY

-476 ATSNWKYFTV
+476 ATSDWRYFTF
-486 TQQ
+486 TRQ

>member
-1 MHPVLEQIKQ
+1 M
-11 FLAPR
+11 
-16 WYKLQK
+16 QK

-46 AKQFLVPKWHKLQ
+46 AKQFLVPKWHELQ

-84 VCGIL
+84 LCGIL
-89 ALARGD
+89 ALVRGD

-102 EPYPFEVEIVGI
+102 EPYPFEIEKHVGYLLLGAGTYWSANSI
-114 FSNGFRYSTNSPVR
+114 LPVTVVDGKGHEFDIQWGISVSSSDDFSFSMGWSPIELDLSDEYNNDDYDDSYVLIEFSNGQKYSLGLEFSPYEINTGLEFYTS
-128 VWDNWGNSYD
+128 DSEY
-138 IKNMDVEVDF
+138 EEADF
-148 DKDNRDEAQLFLT
+148 
-161 LFIPRI
+161 
-167 ILEYNPSD
+167 
-175 LKDIDGDLVKGELVD
+175 
-190 TSITVIEFANG
+190 
-201 QKVIS
+201 IS
-206 SSDIEG
+206 MC
-212 DSSYLENPSYAEW
+212 
-225 NLDELF
+225 
-231 SITDR
+231 
-236 GYYDTEYSYIFTDN
+236 
-250 LSEDEQLKVNT
+250 
-261 LSLLRSYDIVS
+261 RSYDITS
-272 VTDIWWADEDHFA
+272 VRCFYCWNSTSSSEKCSDSKELEA
-285 DVLKIEFKDFHS
+285 LKIRFKDFNS
-297 AATINAIFTDLE
+297 AATINAMLNRIE
-309 KRAKLSGTLGKLLT
+309 KRSGSDFAEFGKVLT
-323 EGSSS
+323 KGSSS
-328 SKLSSVQSNK
+328 SDLSEK
-338 SVSTNPDDDEEEID
+338 SISSDSDDDEEEID

-358 GIVIKSVETQHN
+358 SIVIKSVETQHN

-452 LHLRKGKFSLKF
+452 LHLRKGKFSLKY

-476 ATSNWKYFTV
+476 ATSNWQYFTV

>member
-46 AKQFLVPKWHKLQ
+46 AKQFLVPKWHELQ
-59 KYMLDFKERM
+59 KYMVVFKERM

-74 VVMCLLLVAV
+74 AVMCLLLVVV

-89 ALARGD
+89 ALVRGD

-102 EPYPFEVEIVGI
+102 EPYPFEIEKHVGYLLLGAGTYWSANSI
-114 FSNGFRYSTNSPVR
+114 LPVTVVDGKGHEFDIQWGISVSSSDDFSFSMGWSPIELDLSDEYNNDDYDDSYVLIEFSNGQKYSLGLEFSPYEINTGLEFYTS
-128 VWDNWGNSYD
+128 DSEY
-138 IKNMDVEVDF
+138 EEADF
-148 DKDNRDEAQLFLT
+148 
-161 LFIPRI
+161 
-167 ILEYNPSD
+167 
-175 LKDIDGDLVKGELVD
+175 
-190 TSITVIEFANG
+190 
-201 QKVIS
+201 IS
-206 SSDIEG
+206 MC
-212 DSSYLENPSYAEW
+212 
-225 NLDELF
+225 
-231 SITDR
+231 
-236 GYYDTEYSYIFTDN
+236 
-250 LSEDEQLKVNT
+250 
-261 LSLLRSYDIVS
+261 RSYDITS
-272 VTDIWWADEDHFA
+272 VRCFYCWNSTSSSEKSSDSKELEA
-285 DVLKIEFKDFHS
+285 LKIRFKDFNS
-297 AATINAIFTDLE
+297 AATINAMLNSIE
-309 KRAKLSGTLGKLLT
+309 KRSGSDFAEFGKVLT
-323 EGSSS
+323 KGSSS
-328 SKLSSVQSNK
+328 SDLSEK
-338 SVSTNPDDDEEEID
+338 SISSDSDDDEEEID

-358 GIVIKSVETQHN
+358 SIVIKSVETQHN

-403 EDGTPLKDGN
+403 EDGTPLKDDN
-413 KSSVPCYGTYD
+413 KSSVPYYGTHD

-452 LHLRKGKFSLKF
+452 LHLGKGEFSLKY

-476 ATSNWKYFTV
+476 STSDWRYFTF
-486 TQQ
+486 TRQ

>member
-46 AKQFLVPKWHKLQ
+46 AKQFLVPKWHELQ
-59 KYMLDFKERM
+59 KYMVEFKERM

-89 ALARGD
+89 ALVRGD

-102 EPYPFEVEIVGI
+102 EPYPFEIEKHVGYLLLGAGTYWSANSI
-114 FSNGFRYSTNSPVR
+114 LPVTVVDGKGHEFDIQWGISVSSSDDFSFSMGWSPIELDLSDEYNNDDYDDSYVLIEFSNGQKYSLGLEFSPYEINTGLEFYTS
-128 VWDNWGNSYD
+128 DSEY
-138 IKNMDVEVDF
+138 EEADF
-148 DKDNRDEAQLFLT
+148 
-161 LFIPRI
+161 
-167 ILEYNPSD
+167 
-175 LKDIDGDLVKGELVD
+175 
-190 TSITVIEFANG
+190 
-201 QKVIS
+201 IS
-206 SSDIEG
+206 MC
-212 DSSYLENPSYAEW
+212 
-225 NLDELF
+225 
-231 SITDR
+231 
-236 GYYDTEYSYIFTDN
+236 
-250 LSEDEQLKVNT
+250 
-261 LSLLRSYDIVS
+261 RSYDITS
-272 VTDIWWADEDHFA
+272 VRCFYCWNSTSSSEKCSDSKELEA
-285 DVLKIEFKDFHS
+285 LKIRFKDFNS
-297 AATINAIFTDLE
+297 AATINAMLNSIE
-309 KRAKLSGTLGKLLT
+309 KRSGSDFAEFGKVLT
-323 EGSSS
+323 KGSSS
-328 SKLSSVQSNK
+328 SDLSEK
-338 SVSTNPDDDEEEID
+338 SISSDSDDDEEEID

-358 GIVIKSVETQHN
+358 SIVIKSVETQHN

-413 KSSVPCYGTYD
+413 KSSVPCYGTYG

>member
-1 MHPVLEQIKQ
+1 M
-11 FLAPR
+11 
-16 WYKLQK
+16 QK

-84 VCGIL
+84 LCGIL
-89 ALARGD
+89 ALVRGD

-102 EPYPFEVEIVGI
+102 EPYPFEIEKHVGYLLLGAGTYWSANSI
-114 FSNGFRYSTNSPVR
+114 LPVTVVDGKGHEFDIQWGISVSSSDDFSFSMGWSPIELDLSDEYNNDDYDDSYVLIEFSNGQKYSLGLEFSPYEINTGLEFYTS
-128 VWDNWGNSYD
+128 DSEY
-138 IKNMDVEVDF
+138 EEADF
-148 DKDNRDEAQLFLT
+148 
-161 LFIPRI
+161 
-167 ILEYNPSD
+167 
-175 LKDIDGDLVKGELVD
+175 
-190 TSITVIEFANG
+190 
-201 QKVIS
+201 IS
-206 SSDIEG
+206 MC
-212 DSSYLENPSYAEW
+212 
-225 NLDELF
+225 
-231 SITDR
+231 
-236 GYYDTEYSYIFTDN
+236 
-250 LSEDEQLKVNT
+250 
-261 LSLLRSYDIVS
+261 RSYDITS
-272 VTDIWWADEDHFA
+272 VRCFYCWNSTSSSEKCSDSKELEA
-285 DVLKIEFKDFHS
+285 LKIRFKDFNS
-297 AATINAIFTDLE
+297 AATINAMLNSIE
-309 KRAKLSGTLGKLLT
+309 KRSGSDFTEFGKVLT
-323 EGSSS
+323 KGSSS
-328 SKLSSVQSNK
+328 SDLSEK
-338 SVSTNPDDDEEEID
+338 SISSDSDDDEEEID

-358 GIVIKSVETQHN
+358 SIVIKSVETQHN

-413 KSSVPCYGTYD
+413 KSSVPCYGTYS

-452 LHLRKGKFSLKF
+452 LHLRKGKFSLKY

-476 ATSNWKYFTV
+476 ATSDWRYFTF
-486 TQQ
+486 TRQ

>member
-1 MHPVLEQIKQ
+1 
-11 FLAPR
+11 
-16 WYKLQK
+16 
-22 SVVEFVKQFLVPKLR
+22 
-37 ELQKYMVKF
+37 
-46 AKQFLVPKWHKLQ
+46 
-59 KYMLDFKERM
+59 
-69 TMKRM
+69 MKRM

-84 VCGIL
+84 LCGIL
-89 ALARGD
+89 ALVRGD

-102 EPYPFEVEIVGI
+102 EPYPFEIEKHVGYLLLGAGTYWSANSI
-114 FSNGFRYSTNSPVR
+114 LPVTVVDGKGHEFDIQWGISVSSSDDFSFSMGWSPIELDLSDEYNNDDYDDSYVLIEFSNGQKYSLGLEFSPYEINTGLEFYTS
-128 VWDNWGNSYD
+128 DSEY
-138 IKNMDVEVDF
+138 EEADF
-148 DKDNRDEAQLFLT
+148 
-161 LFIPRI
+161 
-167 ILEYNPSD
+167 
-175 LKDIDGDLVKGELVD
+175 
-190 TSITVIEFANG
+190 
-201 QKVIS
+201 IS
-206 SSDIEG
+206 MC
-212 DSSYLENPSYAEW
+212 
-225 NLDELF
+225 
-231 SITDR
+231 
-236 GYYDTEYSYIFTDN
+236 
-250 LSEDEQLKVNT
+250 
-261 LSLLRSYDIVS
+261 RSYDITS
-272 VTDIWWADEDHFA
+272 VRCFYCWNSTSSSEKCSDSKELEA
-285 DVLKIEFKDFHS
+285 LKIRFKDFNS
-297 AATINAIFTDLE
+297 AATINAMLNSIE
-309 KRAKLSGTLGKLLT
+309 KRSGSDFAEFGKVLT
-323 EGSSS
+323 KGSSS
-328 SKLSSVQSNK
+328 SDLSEK
-338 SVSTNPDDDEEEID
+338 SISSDSDDDEEEID

-413 KSSVPCYGTYD
+413 KSSVPCYGTYG

>member
-1 MHPVLEQIKQ
+1 M
-11 FLAPR
+11 
-16 WYKLQK
+16 QK

-74 VVMCLLLVAV
+74 VVMCLLLIAV
-84 VCGIL
+84 LCGIL
-89 ALARGD
+89 ALVRGD

-102 EPYPFEVEIVGI
+102 ESYPFEIEKHVGYLLLGAGTYWSANSI
-114 FSNGFRYSTNSPVR
+114 LPVTVVDGKGHEFDIQWGISVSSSDDFSFSMGWSPIELDLSDEYNNDDYDDSYVLIEFSNGQKYSLGLEFSPYEINTGLEFYTS
-128 VWDNWGNSYD
+128 DSEY
-138 IKNMDVEVDF
+138 EEADF
-148 DKDNRDEAQLFLT
+148 
-161 LFIPRI
+161 
-167 ILEYNPSD
+167 
-175 LKDIDGDLVKGELVD
+175 
-190 TSITVIEFANG
+190 
-201 QKVIS
+201 IS
-206 SSDIEG
+206 MC
-212 DSSYLENPSYAEW
+212 
-225 NLDELF
+225 
-231 SITDR
+231 
-236 GYYDTEYSYIFTDN
+236 
-250 LSEDEQLKVNT
+250 
-261 LSLLRSYDIVS
+261 RSYDITS
-272 VTDIWWADEDHFA
+272 VRCFYCWNSTSSSEKCSDSKELEA
-285 DVLKIEFKDFHS
+285 LKIRFKDFNS
-297 AATINAIFTDLE
+297 AATINTMLNSIE
-309 KRAKLSGTLGKLLT
+309 KRSGSDFAEFGKVLT
-323 EGSSS
+323 KGSSS
-328 SKLSSVQSNK
+328 SDLSEK
-338 SVSTNPDDDEEEID
+338 SISSDSDDDEEEID

-413 KSSVPCYGTYD
+413 KSSVPCYGTYG

-452 LHLRKGKFSLKF
+452 LHLRKGKFSLKY

-476 ATSNWKYFTV
+476 ATSDWRYFTF
-486 TQQ
+486 TRQ

>member
-46 AKQFLVPKWHKLQ
+46 AKQFLVPKWHELQ

-84 VCGIL
+84 LCGIL
-89 ALARGD
+89 ALVRGD

-102 EPYPFEVEIVGI
+102 EPYPFEIEKHVGYLLLGAGTYWSANSI
-114 FSNGFRYSTNSPVR
+114 LPVTVVDGKGHEFDIQWGISVSSSDDFSFSMGWSPIELDLSDEYNNDDYDDSYVLIEFSNGQKYSLGLEFSPYEINTGLEFYTS
-128 VWDNWGNSYD
+128 DSEY
-138 IKNMDVEVDF
+138 EEADF
-148 DKDNRDEAQLFLT
+148 
-161 LFIPRI
+161 
-167 ILEYNPSD
+167 
-175 LKDIDGDLVKGELVD
+175 
-190 TSITVIEFANG
+190 
-201 QKVIS
+201 IS
-206 SSDIEG
+206 MC
-212 DSSYLENPSYAEW
+212 
-225 NLDELF
+225 
-231 SITDR
+231 
-236 GYYDTEYSYIFTDN
+236 
-250 LSEDEQLKVNT
+250 
-261 LSLLRSYDIVS
+261 RSYDITS
-272 VTDIWWADEDHFA
+272 VRCFYCWNSTSSSEKCSDSKELEA
-285 DVLKIEFKDFHS
+285 LKIRFKDFNS
-297 AATINAIFTDLE
+297 AATINAMLNSIE
-309 KRAKLSGTLGKLLT
+309 KRSGSDFAEFGKVLT
-323 EGSSS
+323 KGSSS
-328 SKLSSVQSNK
+328 SDLSEK
-338 SVSTNPDDDEEEID
+338 SISSDSDDDEEEID

-413 KSSVPCYGTYD
+413 KSSVPCYGTYN

-452 LHLRKGKFSLKF
+452 LHLGKGEFSLKY

-476 ATSNWKYFTV
+476 ATSDWRYFTF
-486 TQQ
+486 TRQ

>member
-1 MHPVLEQIKQ
+1 M
-11 FLAPR
+11 
-16 WYKLQK
+16 QK

-84 VCGIL
+84 LCGIL
-89 ALARGD
+89 ALVRGD

-102 EPYPFEVEIVGI
+102 EPYPFEIEKHVGYLLLGAGTYWSANSI
-114 FSNGFRYSTNSPVR
+114 LPVTVVDGKGHEFDIQWGISVSSSDDFSFSMGWSPIELDLSDEYNNDDYDDSYVLIEFSNGQKYSLGLEFSPYEINTGLEFYTS
-128 VWDNWGNSYD
+128 DSEY
-138 IKNMDVEVDF
+138 EEADF
-148 DKDNRDEAQLFLT
+148 
-161 LFIPRI
+161 
-167 ILEYNPSD
+167 
-175 LKDIDGDLVKGELVD
+175 
-190 TSITVIEFANG
+190 
-201 QKVIS
+201 IS
-206 SSDIEG
+206 MC
-212 DSSYLENPSYAEW
+212 
-225 NLDELF
+225 
-231 SITDR
+231 
-236 GYYDTEYSYIFTDN
+236 
-250 LSEDEQLKVNT
+250 
-261 LSLLRSYDIVS
+261 RSYDITS
-272 VTDIWWADEDHFA
+272 VRCFYCWNSTSSSEKCSDSKELEA
-285 DVLKIEFKDFHS
+285 LKIRFKDFNS
-297 AATINAIFTDLE
+297 AATINTMLNSIE
-309 KRAKLSGTLGKLLT
+309 KRSGSDFAEFGKVLT
-323 EGSSS
+323 KGSSS
-328 SKLSSVQSNK
+328 SDLSEK
-338 SVSTNPDDDEEEID
+338 SISSDSDDDEEEID

-413 KSSVPCYGTYD
+413 KSSVPCYGTYG

>member
-46 AKQFLVPKWHKLQ
+46 AKQFLVPKWHELQ

-84 VCGIL
+84 LCGIL
-89 ALARGD
+89 ALVRGD

-102 EPYPFEVEIVGI
+102 EPYPFEIEKHVGYLLLGAGTYWSANSI
-114 FSNGFRYSTNSPVR
+114 LPVTVVDGKGHEFDIQWGISVSSSDDFSFSMGWSPIELDLSDEYNNDDYDDSYVLIEFSNGQKYSLGLEFSPYEINTGLEFYTS
-128 VWDNWGNSYD
+128 DSEY
-138 IKNMDVEVDF
+138 EEADF
-148 DKDNRDEAQLFLT
+148 
-161 LFIPRI
+161 
-167 ILEYNPSD
+167 
-175 LKDIDGDLVKGELVD
+175 
-190 TSITVIEFANG
+190 
-201 QKVIS
+201 IS
-206 SSDIEG
+206 MC
-212 DSSYLENPSYAEW
+212 
-225 NLDELF
+225 
-231 SITDR
+231 
-236 GYYDTEYSYIFTDN
+236 
-250 LSEDEQLKVNT
+250 
-261 LSLLRSYDIVS
+261 RSYDITS
-272 VTDIWWADEDHFA
+272 VRCFYCWNSTSSSEKCSDSKELEA
-285 DVLKIEFKDFHS
+285 LKIRFKDFNS
-297 AATINAIFTDLE
+297 AATINAMLNSIE
-309 KRAKLSGTLGKLLT
+309 KRSGSDFTEFGKVLT
-323 EGSSS
+323 KGSSS
-328 SKLSSVQSNK
+328 SDLSEK
-338 SVSTNPDDDEEEID
+338 SISSDSDDDEEEID

-358 GIVIKSVETQHN
+358 SIVIKSVETQHN

-413 KSSVPCYGTYD
+413 KSSVPCYGTYG

-452 LHLRKGKFSLKF
+452 LHLRKGKFSLKY

-476 ATSNWKYFTV
+476 ATSDWRYFTF
-486 TQQ
+486 TRQ

>member
-37 ELQKYMVKF
+37 ELQMYMVKF
-46 AKQFLVPKWHKLQ
+46 AKQFLVPKWHELQ

-84 VCGIL
+84 LCGIL
-89 ALARGD
+89 ALVRGD

-102 EPYPFEVEIVGI
+102 EPYPFEIEKHVGYLLLGAGTYWSANSI
-114 FSNGFRYSTNSPVR
+114 LPVTVVDGKGHEFDIQWGISVSSSDDFSFSMGWSPIELDLSDEYNNDDYDDSYVLIEFSNGQKYSLGLEFSPYEINTGLEFYTS
-128 VWDNWGNSYD
+128 DSEY
-138 IKNMDVEVDF
+138 EEADF
-148 DKDNRDEAQLFLT
+148 
-161 LFIPRI
+161 
-167 ILEYNPSD
+167 
-175 LKDIDGDLVKGELVD
+175 
-190 TSITVIEFANG
+190 
-201 QKVIS
+201 IS
-206 SSDIEG
+206 MC
-212 DSSYLENPSYAEW
+212 
-225 NLDELF
+225 
-231 SITDR
+231 
-236 GYYDTEYSYIFTDN
+236 
-250 LSEDEQLKVNT
+250 
-261 LSLLRSYDIVS
+261 RSYDITS
-272 VTDIWWADEDHFA
+272 VRCFYCWNSTSSSEKCSDSKELEA
-285 DVLKIEFKDFHS
+285 LKIRFKDFNS
-297 AATINAIFTDLE
+297 AATINAMLNSIE
-309 KRAKLSGTLGKLLT
+309 KRSGSDFAEFGKVLT
-323 EGSSS
+323 KGSSS
-328 SKLSSVQSNK
+328 SDLSEK
-338 SVSTNPDDDEEEID
+338 SISSDSDDDEEEID

-413 KSSVPCYGTYD
+413 KSSVPCYGTYG